1 MVIYKTTNL
10 INGKIY
16 VGQDTKNNVNY
27 LGSGKLLKYAL
38 KKYGKDNFIKEI
50 LEYCKNIDELNER
63 EKYWITELNSI
74 NKEIGY
80 NISFGGQS
88 GWMLGLKH
96 TDETKAN
103 YSITRKGVLIG
114 EKNGMYGKKHSDES
128 KKRMSK
134 PKFGQDNGMYGKKH
148 SEETKKKM
156 SDKLIGESNPFYCK
170 KHSDETKQKMSEVA
184 KKRKG
189 SPTSKKV
196 SVGDL
201 IFDSATEAAR
211 YFNISVGTASYRC
224 RNNIKNWS
232 WIT

>member
-1 MVIYKTTNL
+1 MVIYKTKNL

-16 VGQDTKNNVNY
+16 VGQDTKNNANY

-38 KKYGKDNFIKEI
+38 KKYGKDNFQKEI

-63 EKYWITELNSI
+63 EKYWITELNST

-80 NISFGGQS
+80 NVTFGGQY
-88 GWMLGLKH
+88 GWMMGLKH
-96 TDETKAN
+96 TENTKLK
-103 YSITRKGVLIG
+103 YSIDRKGKLIG
-114 EKNGMYGKKHSDES
+114 EKNGMYGKKHTDES
-128 KKRMSK
+128 KKKMSN
-134 PKFGQDNGMYGKKH
+134 PKFGQNNGMYGKKH
-148 SEETKKKM
+148 SEETKKKI
-156 SDKLIGESNPFYCK
+156 SDKLIGEANPFYGK
-170 KHSDETKQKMSEVA
+170 KHSEETKQKISETA
-184 KKRKG
+184 KKRKE

-201 IFDSATEAAR
+201 IFDSASEAAR

-232 WIT
+232 WII

>member
-16 VGQDTKNNVNY
+16 IGQDTKNNPNY

-38 KKYGKDNFIKEI
+38 IKYGKDNFKKEI

-63 EKYWITELNSI
+63 EKHWITELNST

-80 NISFGGQS
+80 NVTFGGQS
-88 GWMLGLKH
+88 GWMMGLKH
-96 TDETKAN
+96 TENTKLK
-103 YSITRKGVLIG
+103 YSIDRKGKLIG

-128 KKRMSK
+128 KKKMCN

-156 SDKLIGESNPFYCK
+156 SNKLIGECNPFYGK
-170 KHSDETKQKMSEVA
+170 KHSEETKKKMSEIA

-189 SPTSKKV
+189 SPTCKKV

-201 IFDSATEAAR
+201 IFNSASEAAR
-211 YFNISVGTASYRC
+211 YFNISVGAASYRC

-232 WIT
+232 WVN

>member
-16 VGQDTKNNVNY
+16 VGQDSKNNPKY
-27 LGSGKLLKYAL
+27 LGSGKILKYAL
-38 KKYGKDNFIKEI
+38 KKYGLENFKKEI
-50 LEYCKNIDELNER
+50 LEYCKTIDELNER
-63 EKYWITELNSI
+63 EKYWIYELSST
-74 NKEIGY
+74 NKDIGY
-80 NISFGGQS
+80 NVGFGGQS

-96 TDETKAN
+96 SEDTKLN
-103 YSITRKGVLIG
+103 YSINRKGKLIG
-114 EKNGMYGKKHSDES
+114 KKNGMYGKKHSDES
-128 KKRMSK
+128 KNKMSN

-156 SDKLIGESNPFYCK
+156 SDKLIGDSNPFYGK
-170 KHSDETKQKMSEVA
+170 KHSEETKQKMSETA
-184 KKRKG
+184 KKRKW

-211 YFNISVGTASYRC
+211 CFNISVGTASYRC

-232 WIT
+232 WII

>member
-16 VGQDTKNNVNY
+16 IGQDTKNNQNY
-27 LGSGKLLKYAL
+27 LGSGKILKYSIN
-38 KKYGKDNFIKEI
+38 KYGKDNFIKEI

-63 EKYWITELNSI
+63 EKYWITELNST
-74 NKEIGY
+74 NREIGY
-80 NISFGGQS
+80 NVTFGGQS

-96 TDETKAN
+96 TEDTKLN
-103 YSITRKGVLIG
+103 YSIKRKGVLIG
-114 EKNGMYGKKHSDES
+114 EKNGMYGKKHTDES
-128 KKRMSK
+128 KKKMSN
-134 PKFGQDNGMYGKKH
+134 PKFGSDNGMYGKKH
-148 SEETKKKM
+148 SEETKNKM
-156 SDKLIGESNPFYCK
+156 SNKLIGEANPFYGK
-170 KHSDETKQKMSEVA
+170 KHSEETKQKMSETA

-201 IFDSATEAAR
+201 IFNSASEAAK
-211 YFNISVGTASYRC
+211 YFDISVGTASYRC

-232 WIT
+232 WII

>member
-16 VGQDTKNNVNY
+16 IGQDTKNNPKY
-27 LGSGKLLKYAL
+27 LGSGKILKHAM
-38 KKYGKDNFIKEI
+38 KKYGKDKFIKEI
-50 LEYCKNIDELNER
+50 IETCENIDKLNER
-63 EKYWITELNSI
+63 EKYWITELNST

-80 NISFGGQS
+80 NVTFGGQS

-96 TDETKAN
+96 TEDTKLN
-103 YSITRKGVLIG
+103 YSISRKGKLIS
-114 EKNGMYGKKHSDES
+114 EKNGMYGKKHTDES
-128 KKRMSK
+128 KKKMSN

-156 SDKLIGESNPFYCK
+156 SEI
-170 KHSDETKQKMSEVA
+170 A
-184 KKRKG
+184 KKRKR

-196 SVGDL
+196 VVGDL
-201 IFDSATEAAR
+201 IFNSASEAAL
-211 YFNISVGTASYRC
+211 YFNISVGAASYRC

-232 WIT
+232 WLI